1 MRKYLL
7 PESGNFYKV
16 NMHSHSTLSDG
27 QFTPEELKEMYMARG
42 YSAIAFTEHSWNYDV
57 NYLTDENFVA
67 IRSYEFDISN
77 VHGTAFE
84 ALYEGTPVA
93 PDHYEAVH
101 MNLFAKS
108 PDNDKVVCVAPGKLP
123 KKNPDKVDPAQIVG
137 TDDFLPEFSVNAINR
152 VIKTA
157 NENGFLVV
165 YNHPHWSLNNFELYS
180 KLKGLHGLEI
190 VNGASHRS
198 SDMDFVP
205 HVYDQMSR
213 AGQRLICVGG
223 DDNHRPHHVGIA
235 WTMVKADK
243 LDYESLMGAIE
254 RGDCYAS
261 TGPEIKELYV
271 EDGVVTV
278 RCSEAVG
285 VFMTTVGRRKPYK
298 VMDEGGEYITE
309 AQLKLAPTDIYFR
322 ITVKDERGNRATS
335 RVYYL
340 DEFGI

>member
-7 PESGNFYKV
+7 PEKGNFYKV

-27 QFTPEELKEMYMARG
+27 LFSPEELKEIYMSKG
-42 YSAIAFTEHSWNYDV
+42 YSAIAFTEHGWNYDV

-67 IRSYEFDISN
+67 IRAYEYDVLDPN
-77 VHGTAFE
+77 GTCFE
-84 ALYEGTPVA
+84 LYEGPALA
-93 PDHYEAVH
+93 PDHREMVH
-101 MNLFAKS
+101 LNLYAKT
-108 PDNDKVVCVAPGKLP
+108 PDNDRVVCVAPGRIP
-123 KKNPDKVDPAQIVG
+123 KKHPELINMDQIMG
-137 TDDFLPEFSVNAINR
+137 TDNYPEQYSINSFNR

-243 LDYESLMGAIE
+243 LDYESLIKAIE
-254 RGDCYAS
+254 NGDCYAS

-285 VFMTTVGRRKPYK
+285 VFMTTIGRRKPYK

-309 AQLKLAPTDIYFR
+309 VQLKLAPTDIYFR

-340 DEFGI
+340 DEFGM